1 MSDIFT
7 SRTLYHRRRLGNG
20 WVGNGNTSAIA
31 TEHFLILIQTLRTT
45 SDFNE
50 QYGWQVLMM
59 RSLPFARATTI
70 NLAAATELLATEH
83 HARWP

>member
-1 MSDIFT
+1 M
-7 SRTLYHRRRLGNG
+7 
-20 WVGNGNTSAIA
+20 GNGNTSAIA
-31 TEHFLILIQTLRTT
+31 TGNFVILIQTLRTT

-50 QYGWQVLMM
+50 QYGWQILMM